1 MEGTYEAFIYLKG
14 CILKEHEGHIM
25 VNTSYP
31 SNTKMFLLN
40 LFQAYVEHFALIRL
54 EFFFNFNFSNYENMI
69 THL

>member
-14 CILKEHEGHIM
+14 RLLKEHEEHIV

-40 LFQAYVEHFALIRL
+40 LFQAYVERFALIRL
-54 EFFFNFNFSNYENMI
+54 EFFFILIFQIMKI
-69 THL
+69 